1 MPPPPA
7 RVNPLLPSRAARFK
21 GWWRSFPGWLRWG
34 AVLAFALAIAG
45 SGAFGA
51 WRWARGKQQF
61 AVYNEWVRFEKAAK
75 EGDDDGMLAALD
87 EVTALDPTDER
98 AVRYRKA
105 LETGETD
112 ADDAT
117 LRMFVVFRHL
127 RAKNAPAAA
136 REAKKH
142 LAREPNDW
150 LARCAVVS
158 HLLETGNLD
167 EARTELAALPDPA
180 AHPPSPFALLFAH
193 ELLVRTGQNPAKL
206 TRFVN
211 NVVVDVLG
219 ASDVGRH
226 PLAVKLHLI
235 ECYLT
240 AFHPSAGELGNR
252 LSLAAVP
259 VGRLIDQAHDQAA
272 AGDGHQQLTKLGTIC
287 DRLAPAF
294 AALRTSGQ
302 ISAEQYDGLTKE
314 LDDRTKRAWQA
325 VIDRTPKEPAAYLG
339 IGRVQVRR
347 KDAAARDTIA
357 AGLRECGSHPQ
368 LLAFHSLLMLQADD
382 PAEALA
388 SAFRAAEQQPKN
400 PFLWTLAAE
409 TAMAVGRRDAAVFA
423 CRKAREISP
432 KHPRALL
439 IEAEILLING
449 DPSGAVQLLAELGE
463 DALFEVP
470 ELARGYARTRVAAG
484 LTVTAPDLLSRAF
497 DRSTRSGSPAA
508 VVAVIDGFAGA
519 PYDPAVSAAVL
530 DAIDR
535 VAARWP
541 ATDLAV
547 TRALELARAAE
558 YQEPVWEPARLRA
571 AVAALERARSSR
583 PNDVDV
589 AAALAW
595 VRVKAEKAADKGL
608 ADVAP
613 LVAAFDANTPL
624 TGPQLITLGAV
635 YLANGQKDKAVAAL
649 EAARKTAP
657 PSARGSVHLA
667 LAYHAAGKTA
677 EAKVFLA
684 DARTRTMSPQD
695 RLDLTTAEATL
706 LREKQ

>member
-1 MPPPPA
+1 MPSPPT

-34 AVLAFALAIAG
+34 AVVAFAAG
-45 SGAFGA
+45 VMIGGWFGA
-51 WRWARGKQQF
+51 WKWMRGKQQF

-75 EGDDDGMLAALD
+75 EGDDEEMLAALD
-87 EVTALDPTDER
+87 EVTALDPSDER
-98 AVRYRKA
+98 AGRYRRA
-105 LETGETD
+105 LQTGETD

-127 RAKNAPAAA
+127 RAKNAEAAA
-136 REAKKH
+136 REARKQ

-150 LARCAVVS
+150 LARCAAVS
-158 HLLETGNLD
+158 HLLEAGKLD
-167 EARTELAALPDPA
+167 DARTELAALPDPA

-193 ELLVRTGQNPAKL
+193 ELLVRTGRNPAKL
-206 TRFVN
+206 VRFVN
-211 NVVVDVLG
+211 DVVVDVLG
-219 ASDVGRH
+219 ASDAGKHALV
-226 PLAVKLHLI
+226 VKLQLI
-235 ECYLT
+235 ECYLI

-259 VGRLIDQAHDQAA
+259 VGRLIDQAHDQAVA
-272 AGDGHQQLTKLGTIC
+272 DGQHLAKLGTVC

-294 AALRTSGQ
+294 AALRRSGQ
-302 ISAEQYDGLTKE
+302 ITAEQYDGLAKE
-314 LDDRTKRAWQA
+314 LDDRTQRVWRA
-325 VIDRTPKEPAAYLG
+325 VLDRHPKEPAAYLG
-339 IGRVQVRR
+339 VSRVQVRR
-347 KDAAARDTIA
+347 KDPAARDTIA
-357 AGLRECGSHPQ
+357 AGLRECGNHPQ
-368 LLAFHSLLMLQADD
+368 LLAVHSLLMLQADD
-382 PAEALA
+382 QEEALA

-423 CRKAREISP
+423 CRKARAISP

-439 IEAEILLING
+439 IEAEVLLGSG

-463 DALFEVP
+463 DALFESP

-484 LTVTAPDLLSRAF
+484 LTVTAPDLLGRAF
-497 DRSTRSGSPAA
+497 DRSTRANSPAA
-508 VVAVIDGFAGA
+508 VAAVIAGFADA

-530 DAIDR
+530 EAIDR

-541 ATDLAV
+541 ATDLTV
-547 TRALELARAAE
+547 TRAVELARAAE
-558 YQEPVWEPARLRA
+558 YQEPVWAPARVQA
-571 AVAALERARSSR
+571 AVAALERARASR
-583 PNDVDV
+583 PNDMQV

-595 VRVKAEKAADKGL
+595 VRVKAEKAADRGL
-608 ADVAP
+608 TDIAP
-613 LVAAFDANTPL
+613 VLAAFDANTPL
-624 TGPQLITLGAV
+624 GGPPLVTLGAV
-635 YLANGQKDKAVAAL
+635 HLANGQKDKAVAAL
-649 EAARKTAP
+649 EAARKTGP

-677 EAKVFLA
+677 EARAFLA
-684 DARTRTMSPQD
+684 DARTRPMSPQD
-695 RLDLTTAEATL
+695 RLDLAAAEATL